1 VYIMSV
7 MHKKNVKRLGGNAMK
22 RIGIIIGQIILLSLF
37 AVAGGY
43 LKDWLDLPL
52 PGTLVGMILLFA
64 LLMTGVV
71 KLEWFE
77 QGAAV
82 LIGELL
88 LFFIPS
94 AIGII
99 QYTSL
104 FGSTGA
110 MLLGVIVTSIVTLLV
125 SVVIITLSVMKLR
138 RKGYRLW

>member
-1 VYIMSV
+1 
-7 MHKKNVKRLGGNAMK
+7 MK
-22 RIGIIIGQIILLSLF
+22 RIALIVTQIIGLAIIAGIGNMITELLH
-37 AVAGGY
+37 
-43 LKDWLDLPL
+43 LPL
-52 PGTLVGMILLFA
+52 PGTLVGMILLFV
-64 LLMTGVV
+64 LLLTGVV
-71 KLEWFE
+71 QLEWFE

-99 QYTSL
+99 QYSQL

-110 MLLGVIVTSIVTLLV
+110 MLLGVIVTSIITLLA
-125 SVVIITLSVMKLR
+125 SVTVITLSIMKLR

>member
-1 VYIMSV
+1 
-7 MHKKNVKRLGGNAMK
+7 MK
-22 RIGIIIGQIILLSLF
+22 RIALIVTQIIGLAII
-37 AVAGGY
+37 AGIGNMITEV
-43 LKDWLDLPL
+43 LHLPL
-52 PGTLVGMILLFA
+52 PGTLVGMILLFV
-64 LLMTGVV
+64 LLLSGVV

-99 QYTSL
+99 QYSQL

-110 MLLGVIVTSIVTLLV
+110 MLLGVIVTSIITLLA
-125 SVVIITLSVMKLR
+125 SVTVITLSIMKLR

>member
-1 VYIMSV
+1 
-7 MHKKNVKRLGGNAMK
+7 MK
-22 RIGIIIGQIILLSLF
+22 RIALIVIQIIGLAIIAGIGNMITELLH
-37 AVAGGY
+37 
-43 LKDWLDLPL
+43 LPL
-52 PGTLVGMILLFA
+52 PGTLVGMILLFV
-64 LLMTGVV
+64 LLLTGVV

-99 QYTSL
+99 QYSQL

-110 MLLGVIVTSIVTLLV
+110 MLLGVIVTSIITLLA
-125 SVVIITLSVMKLR
+125 SVTVITLSIMKLR

>member
-1 VYIMSV
+1 
-7 MHKKNVKRLGGNAMK
+7 MK
-22 RIGIIIGQIILLSLF
+22 RIALIVTQIIGLAIIAGIGNMITELLH
-37 AVAGGY
+37 
-43 LKDWLDLPL
+43 LPL
-52 PGTLVGMILLFA
+52 PGTLVGMILLFV
-64 LLMTGVV
+64 LLVTGVV

-94 AIGII
+94 AIGIV
-99 QYTSL
+99 QYSQL

-110 MLLGVIVTSIVTLLV
+110 MLLGVIVTSIITLLA
-125 SVVIITLSVMKLR
+125 SVTVITLSIMKLR

>member
-1 VYIMSV
+1 
-7 MHKKNVKRLGGNAMK
+7 MK
-22 RIGIIIGQIILLSLF
+22 RIALIVTQIIGLAII
-37 AVAGGY
+37 AGIGNMITEV
-43 LKDWLDLPL
+43 LHLPL
-52 PGTLVGMILLFA
+52 PGTLVGMILLFV
-64 LLMTGVV
+64 LLLTGVV

-99 QYTSL
+99 QYSQL

-110 MLLGVIVTSIVTLLV
+110 MLLGVIVTSIITLLA
-125 SVVIITLSVMKLR
+125 SVTVITLSIMKLR

>member
-1 VYIMSV
+1 MRRV
-7 MHKKNVKRLGGNAMK
+7 AMVV
-22 RIGIIIGQIILLSLF
+22 GQILLL
-37 AVAGGY
+37 ALIGVLGGY
-43 LKDWLDLPL
+43 LKDWLQLPL
-52 PGTLVGMILLFA
+52 PGTLVGMILLF
-64 LLMTGVV
+64 LLLCSGII
-71 KLEWFE
+71 KLNWVE

-99 QYTSL
+99 QYTQL

-110 MLLGVIVTSIVTLLV
+110 MLLGVIVTSIITLLV
-125 SVVIITLSVMKLR
+125 SVTVITLSIMKLR

>member
-1 VYIMSV
+1 
-7 MHKKNVKRLGGNAMK
+7 MK
-22 RIGIIIGQIILLSLF
+22 RIALIVTQIIGLAIIAGIGNMITELLH
-37 AVAGGY
+37 
-43 LKDWLDLPL
+43 LPL
-52 PGTLVGMILLFA
+52 PGTLVGMILLFV
-64 LLMTGVV
+64 LLLTGVV

-99 QYTSL
+99 QYSQL

-110 MLLGVIVTSIVTLLV
+110 MLLGVIVTSIITLLA
-125 SVVIITLSVMKLR
+125 SVTVITLSIMKLR

>member
-1 VYIMSV
+1 
-7 MHKKNVKRLGGNAMK
+7 MK
-22 RIGIIIGQIILLSLF
+22 RIALIVTQIIRLAIIAGIGNMITELLH
-37 AVAGGY
+37 
-43 LKDWLDLPL
+43 LPL
-52 PGTLVGMILLFA
+52 PGTLVGMILLFV
-64 LLMTGVV
+64 LLLTGVV

-99 QYTSL
+99 QYSQL

-110 MLLGVIVTSIVTLLV
+110 MLLGVIVTSIITLLA
-125 SVVIITLSVMKLR
+125 SVTVITLSIMKLR

>member
-1 VYIMSV
+1 
-7 MHKKNVKRLGGNAMK
+7 MK
-22 RIGIIIGQIILLSLF
+22 RIALIVTQIIGLAII
-37 AVAGGY
+37 AGIGNMITEV
-43 LKDWLDLPL
+43 LHLPL
-52 PGTLVGMILLFA
+52 PGTLVGMILLFI
-64 LLMTGVV
+64 LLLTGVV

-99 QYTSL
+99 QYSQL

-110 MLLGVIVTSIVTLLV
+110 MLLGVIVTSIITLLA
-125 SVVIITLSVMKLR
+125 SVTVITLSIMKLR

>member
-1 VYIMSV
+1 
-7 MHKKNVKRLGGNAMK
+7 MK
-22 RIGIIIGQIILLSLF
+22 RIALIVTQIIGLAIIAGIGNMITELLH
-37 AVAGGY
+37 
-43 LKDWLDLPL
+43 LPL
-52 PGTLVGMILLFA
+52 PGTLVGMILLFV
-64 LLMTGVV
+64 LLLTGVV

-99 QYTSL
+99 QYSQL

-110 MLLGVIVTSIVTLLV
+110 MLLGVIVTSIITLLA
-125 SVVIITLSVMKLR
+125 SVTVITLSIMKLR
-138 RKGYRLW
+138 RKGYRSW

>member
-1 VYIMSV
+1 
-7 MHKKNVKRLGGNAMK
+7 MK
-22 RIGIIIGQIILLSLF
+22 RIALIVTQIIGLAIIAGIGNMITELLH
-37 AVAGGY
+37 
-43 LKDWLDLPL
+43 LPL
-52 PGTLVGMILLFA
+52 PGTLVGMILLFI
-64 LLMTGVV
+64 LLLTGVV

-99 QYTSL
+99 QYSQL

-110 MLLGVIVTSIVTLLV
+110 MLLGVIVTSIITLLA
-125 SVVIITLSVMKLR
+125 SVTVITLSIMKLR

>member
-1 VYIMSV
+1 
-7 MHKKNVKRLGGNAMK
+7 MK
-22 RIGIIIGQIILLSLF
+22 RIALIVTQIIGLAIIAGIGNMITELLH
-37 AVAGGY
+37 
-43 LKDWLDLPL
+43 LPL
-52 PGTLVGMILLFA
+52 PGTLVGMILLFV
-64 LLMTGVV
+64 LLLTGAV

-99 QYTSL
+99 QYSQL

-110 MLLGVIVTSIVTLLV
+110 MLLGVIVTSIITLLA
-125 SVVIITLSVMKLR
+125 SVTVITLSIMKLR

>member
-1 VYIMSV
+1 
-7 MHKKNVKRLGGNAMK
+7 MK
-22 RIGIIIGQIILLSLF
+22 RIALIVTQIIGLAIIAGIGNMITELLH
-37 AVAGGY
+37 
-43 LKDWLDLPL
+43 LPL
-52 PGTLVGMILLFA
+52 PGTLVGMILLFV
-64 LLMTGVV
+64 LLLTGVV
-71 KLEWFE
+71 KLEWLE

-99 QYTSL
+99 QYSQL

-110 MLLGVIVTSIVTLLV
+110 MLLGVIVTSIITLLA
-125 SVVIITLSVMKLR
+125 SVTVITLSIMKLR

>member
-1 VYIMSV
+1 
-7 MHKKNVKRLGGNAMK
+7 MK

>member
-1 VYIMSV
+1 
-7 MHKKNVKRLGGNAMK
+7 MK
-22 RIGIIIGQIILLSLF
+22 RIALIVTQIIGLAIIAGIGNMITELLH
-37 AVAGGY
+37 
-43 LKDWLDLPL
+43 LPL
-52 PGTLVGMILLFA
+52 PGTLVGMIVLFVLL
-64 LLMTGVV
+64 LTGVV

-99 QYTSL
+99 QYSQL

-110 MLLGVIVTSIVTLLV
+110 MLLGVIVTSIITLLA
-125 SVVIITLSVMKLR
+125 SVTVITLSIMKLR

>member
-1 VYIMSV
+1 
-7 MHKKNVKRLGGNAMK
+7 MK
-22 RIGIIIGQIILLSLF
+22 RIALIVTQIIGLAIIAGIGNMITELLH
-37 AVAGGY
+37 
-43 LKDWLDLPL
+43 LPL
-52 PGTLVGMILLFA
+52 PGTLVGMILLFV
-64 LLMTGVV
+64 LLLSGVV

-99 QYTSL
+99 QYSQL

-110 MLLGVIVTSIVTLLV
+110 MLLGVIVTSIITLLA
-125 SVVIITLSVMKLR
+125 SVTVITLSIMKLR